1 MHIMLI
7 TEGFAPETDAR
18 ASRSFD
24 HAVVW
29 AGLGHKVTILTK
41 APNFPAGKVFTGY
54 KNHWRHHENMEG
66 VDVWRVWSY
75 LTPNKGI
82 IKRLLSFLSF
92 MVLVPWH
99 GWRLRKKTGRPD
111 VIIGTCPTLFAPLG
125 AWLLAK
131 ILRVPF
137 VFEVRDL
144 WPESAVA
151 VGMLRENSV
160 GYRIF
165 KCLANHLYNQAA
177 LIVPVGEGYEAQ
189 ILENYPQ
196 AAGKCLIIPNGFRP
210 DLFVPEATTTK
221 ARETL
226 QLPADK
232 VIVLYIGTL
241 GRSQKLETIFEAAK
255 LLEKQENILFVI
267 AGDGEEREYL
277 EQLLQKNPQDNV
289 KMMGAQPKNLVPVYY
304 NACDI
309 ALSPLRKSE
318 VFKGR
323 YPAKM
328 FEVMA
333 MAKPLIL
340 GGEGIS
346 CDLLHTAQ
354 AGIAVEPENA
364 PELASAILQ
373 LADNAALRQEM
384 GKSGYYYVQTRYARP
399 ALAALYAKGI
409 RDLIKVSV

>member
-1 MHIMLI
+1 MLI
-7 TEGFAPETDAR
+7 TEGFFPETDAR

-24 HAVVW
+24 HAVAW
-29 AGLGHKVTILTK
+29 AKTGHSVTILTK
-41 APNFPAGKVFTGY
+41 APNFPAGKVFAGY
-54 KNHWRHHENMEG
+54 NNRWRQHEQIEG

-75 LTPNKGI
+75 LTANKGI

-92 MVLVPWH
+92 MFVIPWH
-99 GWRLRKKTGRPD
+99 GWRLCRKTRKPD

-125 AWLLAK
+125 ACLLAK

-151 VGMLRENSV
+151 VGMLREKSL
-160 GYRIF
+160 GYKIF
-165 KCLANHLYNQAA
+165 NAIAHYLYHQAK
-177 LIVPVGEGYEAQ
+177 LIVPVGEGYNAQ

-196 AAGKCLIIPNGFRP
+196 ALGKCLIIPNGFRP
-210 DLFVPEATTTK
+210 DIFVPEPETTT

-226 QLPADK
+226 QLPVDK
-232 VIVLYIGTL
+232 IIVLYIGTI
-241 GRSQKLETIFEAAK
+241 GRSQKLETVFEAAK
-255 LLEKQENILFVI
+255 LLEKQENIYFVI
-267 AGDGEEREYL
+267 AGDGEEQEYL
-277 EQLLQKNPQDNV
+277 QGYLQKNPMRNV
-289 KMMGAQPKNLVPVYY
+289 QMMGAQPKDLVPVYY
-304 NACDI
+304 NASDI
-309 ALSPLRKSE
+309 ALSPLRKSD

-333 MAKPLIL
+333 MAKPLVL

-364 PELASAILQ
+364 PALANAILH
-373 LADNAALRQEM
+373 LANNAALRQEL
-384 GKSGYYYVQTRYARP
+384 GKSGYDYVQTRYARP
-399 ALAALYAKGI
+399 ALAALYAKGLS
-409 RDLIKVSV
+409 DLIKVSI